1 MKRIPLTPVGRP
13 YGGVPV
19 GGIFYVRPKE
29 AKILIK
35 LKKAREAGEPPAP
48 PIQSTRPVALP
59 QPEAETE
66 VTADNAKPVRR
77 RQYKRRD
84 MTVEPAD

>member
-29 AKILIK
+29 ARILVK
-35 LKKAREAGEPPAP
+35 LKKAREIEESPAVQP
-48 PIQSTRPVALP
+48 TQPVVRPGR
-59 QPEAETE
+59 EAETE

-84 MTVEPAD
+84 MTAEPAD